1 MVKRKIV
8 WTKSAI
14 SNRKQILEYWFQRT
28 SSIKYSKKLN
38 DLFTERIKLL
48 SEYPEIGRKTSDSK
62 TRVTPVKDYLIMYEF
77 DTKEIIILL
86 IWDSRR
92 DESKIHK

>member
-28 SSIKYSKKLN
+28 ASKKYSKKLN
-38 DLFTERIKLL
+38 DLFTKRIKLL